1 MNTKDFSLSI
11 PSRQKIISDFKAK
24 GGKIA
29 AVFPIHYPR
38 AIFRAFDILPVEVWG
53 PPGVDTSP
61 AATHLQ
67 VYACSIVHCGLSYLM
82 AGKLD
87 VADLFV
93 VPHACDSLQGLGSL
107 LLDFVKP
114 DKPVLTFYLARGD
127 LIPATDFVVD
137 EIAQLADKLAEI
149 TGKRPTDSELAKA
162 IEREEEADQQ
172 LAELFS
178 VRRFLPVS
186 DREFY
191 QLVRAREYLPAELF
205 FRLAKEMLDQKQDTA
220 LPEIPRLITGIL
232 PEPMDIL
239 DRINAAGG
247 LLAADDLCCSGR
259 RVYPPGKSEQPYRR
273 MAESLLLGPAD
284 STRGSPIQ
292 ARIDRLLELARSA
305 SVKGVIFYNVK
316 FCEPEQFDWPQIKQG
331 LASVGLRTV
340 EIEAD
345 ISEQLPHQAITRVE
359 AFLET
364 LS

>member
-1 MNTKDFSLSI
+1 MDTQKISLSI

-38 AIFRAFDILPVEVWG
+38 AVFRAFDILPVEVWG

-82 AGKLD
+82 SGKLD
-87 VADLFV
+87 VADLYV

-114 DKPVLTFYLARGD
+114 DKPVLTFYLARGETK
-127 LIPATDFVVD
+127 LATDFVVD
-137 EIAQLADKLAEI
+137 EIAQLTDKLAEI
-149 TGKRPTDSELAKA
+149 TNKRPSDSELSKA
-162 IEREEEADQQ
+162 IELEEEADQQ
-172 LAELFS
+172 LAKLFS
-178 VRRFLPVS
+178 ARLFLPVS
-186 DREFY
+186 DRDFY
-191 QLVRAREYLPAELF
+191 QLVRAREYLPAEIF
-205 FRLAKEMLDQKQDTA
+205 SRLSKEMLGHKQETA
-220 LPEIPRLITGIL
+220 LPKIPLLISGIL
-232 PEPMDIL
+232 PEPMEVL
-239 DRINAAGG
+239 DRINAGGGFVAG
-247 LLAADDLCCSGR
+247 DDLCCSGR
-259 RVYPPGKSEQPYRR
+259 RVYPPGISEQPYRR
-273 MAESLLLGPAD
+273 LAESMIGGPAD

-292 ARIDRLLELARSA
+292 ARIERLLEMAQRTGAR
-305 SVKGVIFYNVK
+305 GVIFYTVK
-316 FCEPEQFDWPQIKQG
+316 FCEPEQFDLPQVKQG
-331 LASVGLRTV
+331 LSSAGLRSV

-345 ISEQLPHQAITRVE
+345 ISEPLPHQAITRIE